1 MYYYYCMFCHKLWFL
16 YAVGSYMLMN
26 SLDAIPG
33 EKAQLKSP
41 SVTHTSGCLD
51 LTFYYYLYGSSK
63 NMEISVHTITTGKL
77 QRFYK
82 KDLSKNCID
91 CLA

>member
-1 MYYYYCMFCHKLWFL
+1 
-16 YAVGSYMLMN
+16 MLM
-26 SLDAIPG
+26 SSEYAIAG
-33 EKAQLKSP
+33 ETAHLKSP
-41 SVTHTSGCLD
+41 SVTPTSGCLD
-51 LTFYYYLYGSSK
+51 LTFYYYLYGTSK

-82 KDLSKNCID
+82 NDLSKYCLD